1 MANVAAIGMMAVV
14 ISSFSV
20 SVAAMLGGEEE
31 TPEYDDTYSSQED
44 EPEPETETETET
56 ETRDARPR
64 PRPRPTS
71 TPRRDDTETK
81 TPTPAHT
88 GEYEWKTKNLKKL
101 TGGNF
106 IKTLDGDAAKVGKC
120 KKKCEEE
127 TNCAG
132 ITISGYFGNKTC
144 TLYSGDVST
153 KFSTT
158 KNSYILRRL

>member
-1 MANVAAIGMMAVV
+1 MAAVAGIGMMAVV

-31 TPEYDDTYSSQED
+31 TPEYDDTYSSRED
-44 EPEPETETETET
+44 EPEPETET

-64 PRPRPTS
+64 PRPRPRP

-101 TGGNF
+101 TGGKS
-106 IKTLDGDAAKVGKC
+106 IKTLDGDDAKVGKC
-120 KKKCEEE
+120 KKKCEEKS
-127 TNCAG
+127 NCAG
-132 ITISGYFGNKTC
+132 ITISGFFGNKTC

-153 KFSTT
+153 ALSTT